1 MSLDVNKISN
11 NKQTYWF
18 KIPFFDKFLVK
29 ILLRFREFFFKV
41 FEDNIAYTKDTK
53 VLDIGTTGSIT
64 DQDNIFIKKFKY
76 KNNLTCL
83 SDQNLDNL
91 KSIYPEIKCIQ
102 SDGRNTY
109 LEDNSFEVVHSN
121 ATIEHVGTLDDQ
133 INFLKECVRVSKK
146 YVFLQTPNKFFPI
159 EFHTKIPLLHLLP
172 DFIFRN
178 LLKVIGMNYYSDIKN
193 LNLLSHKDLLKFI
206 KILNINDYKIIK
218 CKFFFFTSNLILII
232 KK

>member
-1 MSLDVNKISN
+1 MSLNDNKISN

-18 KIPFFDKFLVK
+18 KIPFLDKFLVK
-29 ILLRFREFFFKV
+29 ILLRFRDFFFKV

-53 VLDIGTTGSIT
+53 ILDIGTTGSIT

-91 KSIYPEIKCIQ
+91 KSIYPEIMFIQ
-102 SDGRNTY
+102 SDARNTD
-109 LEDNSFEVVHSN
+109 LEDNSFDVVHSN
-121 ATIEHVGTLDDQ
+121 ATIEHVGTSDDQ
-133 INFLKECVRVSKK
+133 INFLKECIRVSKK

-172 DFIFRN
+172 DFIFRSI
-178 LLKVIGMNYYSDIKN
+178 LKIIGMKYYSDIKN
-193 LNLLSHKDLLKFI
+193 LNLLSQNDLLNFLN
-206 KILNINDYKIIK
+206 ILNVNDYKIIK
-218 CKFFFFTSNLILII
+218 CKLLFFTSNLILII

>member
-1 MSLDVNKISN
+1 MSLDDNKILK

-18 KIPFFDKFLVK
+18 KIPLLDKFLVK
-29 ILLRFREFFFKV
+29 ILLRLRNFFFTV
-41 FEDNIAYTKDTK
+41 FEDNIVYTKDTK
-53 VLDIGTTGSIT
+53 VLDIGTTGVIT
-64 DQDNIFIKKFKY
+64 DQDNIFVKKFKY
-76 KNNLTCL
+76 KKNLTCL

-91 KSIYPEIKCIQ
+91 KYIYPEITFVQ
-102 SDGRNTY
+102 SDGRNTG
-109 LEDNSFEVVHSN
+109 LNDNSFDVVHSN
-121 ATIEHVGTLDDQ
+121 ATIEHVGTSEDQ

-159 EFHTKIPLLHLLP
+159 EFHTKIPLLHFLP

-178 LLKVIGMNYYSDIKN
+178 ILKVIGMKYYSDIKN
-193 LNLLSHKDLLKFI
+193 LNLLSQKDLLKFL

-218 CKFFFFTSNLILII
+218 CKLLFFTSNLILII

>member
-1 MSLDVNKISN
+1 MSLDDNKTLN

-18 KIPFFDKFLVK
+18 KIPFLDKFLVK

-91 KSIYPEIKCIQ
+91 KSIYPEMTFIQ
-102 SDGRNTY
+102 SDGRNTD
-109 LEDNSFEVVHSN
+109 LEDNSFDVVHSN
-121 ATIEHVGTLDDQ
+121 ATIEHVGTSEQQ
-133 INFLKECVRVSKK
+133 INFLKECIRVSKK

-159 EFHTKIPLLHLLP
+159 EFHTKIPLLHFFP
-172 DFIFRN
+172 DSVFRSI
-178 LLKVIGMNYYSDIKN
+178 LKIIGMNYYSDVNN
-193 LNLLSHKDLLKFI
+193 LNLLSQKDLLKFL
-206 KILNINDYKIIK
+206 KILNVNHYKIIK
-218 CKFFFFTSNLILII
+218 CKLLFFTSNLILII